1 MFRRRKSADSNGVDE
16 VDLDATEAAADE
28 VGESGEAEPT
38 PVAPVRPTGPWDV
51 EDAPTDGLTRLDLGG
66 LQVPGL
72 EGMEIQVNLD
82 ESSGNVIAV
91 TAVIGDSALQ
101 LQPFAAPRG
110 EGIWAEVRREIAA
123 EITRDGGLADVV
135 TDEGLDG
142 YLMAQL
148 PFPQPDG
155 SSALRPVR
163 FIGVDGPRWF
173 LRGVLTGAAAVDP
186 AAAAPLM
193 AVFRGSVVVRGGD
206 PLAPRDPIALRLPQD
221 ANPVGAEPAAR
232 TLEDLDPG
240 PTIAEIR

>member
-1 MFRRRKSADSNGVDE
+1 MFRRRKSAEGSDAEGIDTTE
-16 VDLDATEAAADE
+16 VESPDVTE
-28 VGESGEAEPT
+28 VPGPPT
-38 PVAPVRPTGPWDV
+38 RPSGPWDV
-51 EDAPTDGLTRLDLGG
+51 EDAPDDATTRLDLGG
-66 LQVPGL
+66 LRVPGL
-72 EGMEIQVNLD
+72 DGMEIQVNLD
-82 ESSGNVIAV
+82 EATGNVIAV
-91 TAVIGDSALQ
+91 TAVLGDSALQ

-135 TDEGLDG
+135 TEGELDA

-173 LRGVLTGAAAVDP
+173 LRGVLTGPAAVEP
-186 AAAAPLM
+186 SAAAPFM
-193 AVFRGSVVVRGGD
+193 AVFRGSVVVRGAD
-206 PLAPRDPIALRLPQD
+206 PLAPRDPITLRLPQE
-221 ANPVGAEPAAR
+221 ATPVTTEAPAR

-240 PTIAEIR
+240 PTITEIR